1 MRVATGT
8 CSPQVLAKVLASV
21 KGSAGMSKFQTRLLG
36 LLVVIIAAVA
46 VVVSL
51 VGGQSLKAANGA
63 GPVGFVYSSR
73 VIAAVE
79 SSSEYTKAQK
89 SYEEFA
95 QKLQKEYESQAEGLD
110 EESKRVKL
118 LNLEKQLTEKQIQL
132 NQPFQDKIQK
142 AIEDVA
148 KNEGCSIVLSQ
159 RVEFEALVPLRDSS
173 ASIVGT
179 QAMPM
184 SLPIVVTGGMD
195 LTEPVL
201 RKLGVK

>member
-1 MRVATGT
+1 
-8 CSPQVLAKVLASV
+8 
-21 KGSAGMSKFQTRLLG
+21 MSKFQTRLLG